1 MATISDSRLA
11 QLRELIEQ
19 GREQAFYWWPEW
31 RTVRTEVLRLDHGEC
46 RECREKRHRH
56 SHAVIVHHIKHLR
69 DRPDLALSIW
79 DPDTGERQLEA
90 ICKTCHEAEHS
101 ESLRQYAPTAPP
113 ISAER
118 WD

>member
-1 MATISDSRLA
+1 MRA
-11 QLRELIEQ
+11 
-19 GREQAFYWWPEW
+19 
-31 RTVRTEVLRLDHGEC
+31 EVLRLDHGEC
-46 RECREKRHRH
+46 RECRVKRHRH
-56 SHAVIVHHIKHLR
+56 SRAVIVHHIKHLR

-90 ICKTCHEAEHS
+90 ICKTCHEAEHP